1 MRECSLPFPR
11 PLPKR
16 PTNLPPV
23 EGSIFQNGKDALK
36 AVESLQASS
45 MIDGTKIDF
54 RLDEKDLYLDNINDI
69 TD

>member
-1 MRECSLPFPR
+1 MR
-11 PLPKR
+11 
-16 PTNLPPV
+16 
-23 EGSIFQNGKDALK
+23 FQNGKDALK

-54 RLDEKDLYLDNINDI
+54 RLDGKDLYLDNINDI